1 MPIFEDFVLVACI
14 YVWAAMLGI
23 VDVKLYML
31 MGLWVLLTVIISSQT
46 ALKVAFLSVMM
57 MAWALLV
64 TIVFH
69 LAQGLCRTVINWL
82 RICARRA
89 RAPAAGAA
97 A

>member
-1 MPIFEDFVLVACI
+1 MLIFEDFVLVACI

-46 ALKVAFLSVMM
+46 ALKVAFLSVMI

-69 LAQGLCRTVINWL
+69 LAQGLCRRVINWL

-89 RAPAAGAA
+89 HAPAAAA
-97 A
+97 AA